1 MTGNLQNCQHLRPMN
16 AAEAAQAM
24 ARLAGLDTQGQP
36 LALGL
41 WHGTL
46 TGTESGN
53 VYRGEY
59 VSVFT
64 DQTCSLPLAPR
75 ATKRARPAPRCWS
88 WLRAT
93 RPPSRGW
100 ALPEDYKPG
109 GLSELCQPTIDGY
122 AAEKS
127 GMDDDMV
134 QHLVN
139 LLGTATSST
148 TGEQHQAAWPVRPPA
163 ARAAT
168 WRPPRQSA
176 GACRRRF
183 QVHAR
188 ENRRKNIQGR
198 EPSASQRFDRA

>member
-1 MTGNLQNCQHLRPMN
+1 MFAPFGPQGDQAGEAG
-16 AAEAAQAM
+16 AALLVLAARHEAAF
-24 ARLAGLDTQGQP
+24 AR
-36 LALGL
+36 
-41 WHGTL
+41 
-46 TGTESGN
+46 
-53 VYRGEY
+53 
-59 VSVFT
+59 
-64 DQTCSLPLAPR
+64 
-75 ATKRARPAPRCWS
+75 
-88 WLRAT
+88 
-93 RPPSRGW
+93 

-127 GMDDDMV
+127 GMDNDMV

-188 ENRRKNIQGR
+188 ENRRQNIQGR
-198 EPSASQRFDRA
+198 GLSASQRFDRA